1 MFGGCDFCL
10 LRIEM
15 FDQRLNAAMVKYIRC
30 LHIFLKNDLLVFS
43 ESIPIELLKHN
54 INYLMNHSGRY
65 SHFQFYKHFID
76 FHQSK
81 QYKPIS

>member
-1 MFGGCDFCL
+1 MI
-10 LRIEM
+10 LR
-15 FDQRLNAAMVKYIRC
+15 VKMIVTA
-30 LHIFLKNDLLVFS
+30 N
-43 ESIPIELLKHN
+43 PIEFLKHN